1 MSEATDNRYHTH
13 RVFSP
18 GRIWAI
24 AWNTFT
30 QLVRMRVFY
39 FLLIFA
45 VIIIASTFLF
55 LRYSF
60 EQELK
65 LLKDVSFGAMNL
77 FSGVFAVVGTALL
90 IPKDIEERTLY
101 TILSKPVPRLEYLMG
116 KLLGMLILIA
126 ISLFVMTVLFFIVLY
141 FRQNLIVDES
151 IAFEIARTGE
161 ASPELVEAVKR
172 NIAAQGVSWNLLNGV
187 VAILLKAAVA
197 ASMTLVIST
206 VASTTLFTI
215 LVSLVW
221 YFIGHVQA
229 MARAYWFSEVDAS
242 SQVEKI
248 VGKLISIGF
257 PDFQLFNIVDGVA
270 AGAVVPAGLMLKL
283 VALTLFYLI
292 IYKIAA
298 WLVFADKEL

>member
-1 MSEATDNRYHTH
+1 MSEATDSRYHTH